1 MIEWLKEIM
10 ATKNK
15 TKPSPAVVTKE
26 SATVGEK
33 VASSNV
39 IALEGAEYVTPIQPN
54 SVSDLRQKYAID
66 KQTLLERVE
75 QELKQIAAF
84 EGAIAACDQIL
95 QAHTTKDKV
104 EIDG

>member
-1 MIEWLKEIM
+1 M

-26 SATVGEK
+26 STTVGEK
-33 VASSNV
+33 VAGGNV
-39 IALEGAEYVTPIQPN
+39 IALEGAEYVSQIQPN
-54 SVSDLRQKYAID
+54 SVSDLRQKYVSD
-66 KQTLLERVE
+66 RQTLLDRVE
-75 QELKQIAAF
+75 QEQKQIAAF

>member
-1 MIEWLKEIM
+1 M

-26 SATVGEK
+26 STTVGEK
-33 VASSNV
+33 VASGNV
-39 IALEGAEYVTPIQPN
+39 IALEGAEYVSQIQPN
-54 SVSDLRQKYAID
+54 SVSDLRQKYVSD
-66 KQTLLERVE
+66 RQTLLDRVE
-75 QELKQIAAF
+75 QEQKQIAAF

>member
-26 SATVGEK
+26 STTVGEK
-33 VASSNV
+33 VASGNV
-39 IALEGAEYVTPIQPN
+39 IALESAEYVTQIQPN